1 MKAVHL
7 SVCLFAL
14 SLAACSG
21 GGSIES
27 PPENPQN
34 RAPTFVT
41 PPIQISVEEN
51 INGPIASIE
60 ASDPDG
66 DTLVFSII
74 GDDAEAFEFDSMT
87 GSLSFA
93 SAPDFELPGDRNSDN
108 VYEAALAARDT
119 GGLSAS
125 LQITVTVTNVV
136 EDGDP
141 VRYRDPVF
149 TALNVEDDVAFAT
162 VDGQTLKLTIYTPQ
176 CDTVTDRPVMIV
188 ASGGGF
194 LEQDRESVEPI
205 AQDFARRGYVAAT
218 MDYRV
223 LGRQPFDADELAIAG
238 LTATQDMFAAVR
250 FLRAE
255 GEGENPR
262 GIRPGAIFVSG
273 ESAGGVM
280 AMLAATLDPDDA
292 ISRPALAN
300 FAAQNG
306 GVYGTVGDQN
316 ETSSLVQGAM
326 PLSGAIFDVAT
337 VDLRSGLL
345 YAAHEELDPI
355 VPCGTDEERSSL
367 TGLVV
372 SGACDV
378 VPAYDNV
385 VQRAELF
392 LVRDAVRHVEFTED
406 QRREIYQG
414 AAELFFEAGVNK
426 SVPKIQT
433 SAPCNAE

>member
-1 MKAVHL
+1 MKIKRLCA
-7 SVCLFAL
+7 CLLAL
-14 SLAACSG
+14 GLMACSG
-21 GGSIES
+21 GGAIEA
-27 PPENPQN
+27 PPETPQN

-41 PPIQISVEEN
+41 PPIEISVEEN
-51 INGPIASIE
+51 TTFPIASIE

-66 DTLVFSII
+66 DTLFFSII
-74 GDDAEAFEFDSMT
+74 GGDAEAFNFEAAT

-93 SAPDFELPGDRNSDN
+93 TPPNFEAPGDQNGDN
-108 VYEAALAARDT
+108 VYEATLRVRDP

-125 LQITVTVTNVV
+125 LQITVTVTNVH

-141 VRYRDPVF
+141 IRYRDPVF
-149 TALNVEDDVAFAT
+149 TALDVEDGVAFAT
-162 VDGQTLKLTIYTPQ
+162 VGGQTLRLTIYTPQ

-194 LEQDRESVEPI
+194 VEQDRESVEPI
-205 AQDFARRGYVAAT
+205 ARDFARRGYVAAT

-238 LTATQDMFAAVR
+238 LMATQDMFAAVR

-255 GEGENPR
+255 GEGDNPR
-262 GIRPGAIFVSG
+262 GIRPNAIFVSG

-280 AMLAATLDPDDA
+280 AMLAATLDPDDV

-300 FAAQNG
+300 FATQNG
-306 GVYGTVGDQN
+306 GVYGTVGDQDG
-316 ETSSLVQGAM
+316 TSSRVQGAM
-326 PLSGAIFDVAT
+326 PLSGAIFDLAT
-337 VDLRSGLL
+337 VDHRSGVL

-372 SGACDV
+372 SGSCDV
-378 VPAYDNV
+378 VPAYDDAG
-385 VQRAELF
+385 QRAELF
-392 LVRDAVRHVEFTED
+392 LVRDAVRHVEFTD
-406 QRREIYQG
+406 GQRSEIYQG
-414 AAELFFEAGVNK
+414 AAELFFDAGINK
-426 SVPKIQT
+426 SVSKIQT
-433 SAPCNAE
+433 NAACATQ